1 MVIYVIIQNEE
12 GNVMEKISRAIVKMR
27 FIILIAAIALLIPS
41 LGGYL
46 ATRVNY
52 DILTYLPD
60 EIETMQGQDILLDQ
74 FGTGAFSLYVVE
86 GMEDKDVANLKS
98 QIEEVEHVKKVLWYD
113 SVMDLSVPMEMLP
126 DDVYKTFKNGD
137 ATLMFIIFDDTTSAD
152 GTMDAIEDIRSIS
165 NEQCFL
171 SGMSAIVV
179 DTKNMAMAETPIYVG
194 IAVLLATIVL
204 SLTMDSFLIPI
215 FFLLSIGMA
224 IAYNMGSNVFLGE
237 ISFITQSLSAV
248 LQLGVTLDYS
258 IFLWHSYQEE
268 QEHTPDKKE
277 AMARAISATFQ
288 SVIGSSITTVAGF
301 VALCFMSFTIGLDLG
316 IVMAKGVVLGVIA
329 CVTILPSM
337 ILVFDNIIEKT
348 KHRPLLKEFTKIP
361 QLIAKRYYVFGL
373 ILLIFLPIA
382 LYGYSKTSVYYDLA
396 QTLPDS
402 LPSRQAAAALDE
414 NFDMNSA
421 YVILYENGLSTSDT
435 NQMITALKNVD
446 GIDSVLGTD
455 SLIGPAFPS
464 SFIPDDLLDELESDE
479 YKMMLISSE
488 YTVASDE
495 INAQIDE
502 VNQVVKSYDP
512 NAMVVGEAPCT
523 KDLITIT
530 DTDFKV
536 VSWVS
541 IILVFIIIAV
551 VLKSATLPFILVA
564 VIEFAIYINMGI
576 PGYTGTTIPFIASVV
591 IGTIQLGST
600 VDYAILMTTRY
611 CRERIEG
618 QSKLDATTTALQTSM
633 KSIIVSALSF
643 FSATFGVGL
652 TSSIDMIGSLC
663 YLMARGALISMVVV
677 ILVLPSMY
685 MLFDGIIIRTTY
697 GMRGCIHHKDHSEHK
712 HHNKKV
718 QNIA

>member
-1 MVIYVIIQNEE
+1 
-12 GNVMEKISRAIVKMR
+12 MEKISRLIVKMR
-27 FIILIAAIALLIPS
+27 FVIFAVSLALLFPS
-41 LGGYL
+41 LLGYL
-46 ATRVNY
+46 GTRVNY
-52 DILTYLPD
+52 DILTYLPG

-86 GMEDKDVANLKS
+86 GMEEKDIVTLREN
-98 QIEEVEHVKKVLWYD
+98 IEKVDHVKKVLSYD
-113 SVMDLSVPMEMLP
+113 SLMDISVPMEMLP
-126 DDVYKTFKNGD
+126 DDIVSAFHNGD
-137 ATLMFIIFDDTTSAD
+137 ANLMFIIFDDTTSAD
-152 GTMDAIEDIRSIS
+152 GTMDAIEEIRKVS

-179 DTKNMAMAETPIYVG
+179 DTKNMAVKETPIYVG
-194 IAVLLATIVL
+194 IAVILATIVL

-215 FFLLSIGMA
+215 FFLLSIGFA
-224 IAYNMGSNVFLGE
+224 IAYNMGSNIFLGE

-268 QEHTPDKKE
+268 LEHSEDRKD
-277 AMARAISATFQ
+277 AMAKAITATFQ

-316 IVMAKGVVLGVIA
+316 VVMAKGVVLGVVA
-329 CVTILPSM
+329 CVTVLPSM
-337 ILVFDNIIEKT
+337 ILIFDNLIEKT

-361 QLIAKRYYVFGL
+361 ALIARRYYVFGL
-373 ILLIFLPIA
+373 ILLIFLPLA
-382 LYGYSKTSVYYDLA
+382 LIGYSRTSVYYDLA

-402 LPSRQAAAALDE
+402 LPSRQAAAELDE

-421 YVILYENGLSTSDT
+421 YVILYDKNMDTSST
-435 NQMITALKNVD
+435 NQMISSLKKVD
-446 GIDSVLGTD
+446 GIDSVLGID
-455 SLIGPAFPS
+455 SLVGPLLPK
-464 SFIPDDLLDELESDE
+464 SFLPEKITEELESDE

-488 YTVASDE
+488 YAVASDE

-502 VNQVVKSYDP
+502 VNTIVKSYDEE
-512 NAMVVGEAPCT
+512 AMVVGEAPCT

-541 IILVFIIIAV
+541 IGLVFVIIAI
-551 VLKSATLPFILVA
+551 VLKSISLPFILVA

-611 CRERIEG
+611 IKERVDG

-663 YLMARGALISMVVV
+663 FLMARGALISMVVV
-677 ILVLPSMY
+677 IFVLPSMY
-685 MLFDGIIIRTTY
+685 MLLDGLIIRTTM
-697 GMRGCIHHKDHSEHK
+697 GMKNCRHHGDGNRPHGKILK
-712 HHNKKV
+712 F
-718 QNIA
+718 IA